1 MEIFNA
7 VIQNTDTPEIQ
18 AILAGLNTEEDILLT
33 NEDPENENCI
43 EVQYIEPINNIKT
56 IGCIP
61 PEIISSIREKYG
73 RDIAI
78 EISDYMVTYENGIYG
93 LVADITINEVN
104 TEEKPKSKRLP
115 LPLLIVVGAATGILT
130 AVLIIIKLISSL
142 KKK

>member
-18 AILAGLNTEEDILLT
+18 TILANLNTEEDILLT
-33 NEDPENENCI
+33 NENTESENCI

-56 IGCIP
+56 IGKIP
-61 PEIISSIREKYG
+61 PEIIASIREKYG
-73 RDIAI
+73 KNVAI
-78 EISDYMVTYENGIYG
+78 EISDYMVTYDSGIYG
-93 LVADITINEVN
+93 LVADITVNEIN

-115 LPLLIVVGAATGILT
+115 LPLLIIVGVATGILT
-130 AVLIIIKLISSL
+130 AVLVIIKLITSL